1 MALDEEVSDYLRW
14 GLAVINAGALDNEEA
29 AADLVQSKLEEMSGP
44 EEMLMLIFGLIEAG
58 AVYAR
63 AAADARGTTV
73 DTLVQVIGLVSM
85 EDPVA

>member
-1 MALDEEVSDYLRW
+1 
-14 GLAVINAGALDNEEA
+14 
-29 AADLVQSKLEEMSGP
+29 
-44 EEMLMLIFGLIEAG
+44 MLIFGLIEAG